1 MKVRRYVFGVLL
13 GAIVIVTLVYGGPGL
28 LMRLG
33 IWMFHDKRIV
43 YQVPGMD
50 RVHAQKNLT
59 YKEVAG
65 QPLLLDVYTPAES
78 SPKTGY
84 PVVLLIH
91 GGPVPAHTAT
101 KDWGTFVSYG
111 QLLAASGVA
120 AVTFNH
126 RFYSAAAMGDA
137 AEDVRDAL
145 GYVRHHAAQLHL
157 DPDRICLWA
166 FSGGGPQ
173 LSMAIRETPPFIRC
187 LVSFYAFLDVEDE
200 RLKQYSPLEQLRAR
214 QTPSAPIFI
223 ARMGNDFSQVNASVA
238 AFARVAQEKHF
249 PLELNDY
256 PEGRHAFDIRDDTEE
271 SRQMIARAV
280 AFVQKH
286 LMNRGEAAR

>member
-1 MKVRRYVFGVLL
+1 MKVKRYVFGVLL
-13 GAIVIVTLVYGGPGL
+13 GAIVIVTLVYIGPGL

-50 RVHAQKNLT
+50 RVHAQKNLM
-59 YKEVAG
+59 YKVVAG
-65 QPLLLDVYTPAES
+65 QPLLLDVYTPADA

-91 GGPVPAHTAT
+91 GGPVPPRTAA

-126 RFYSAAAMGDA
+126 RFYSPAAMGDA

-173 LSMAIRETPPFIRC
+173 LSMAIRETPPFLRC
-187 LVSFYAFLDVEDE
+187 LVSFYAFLDVEDD
-200 RLKQYSPLEQLRAR
+200 RLKQYSPLEQLRTR
-214 QTPSAPIFI
+214 QTSPAPMFI
-223 ARMGNDFSQVNASVA
+223 ARMGKDFSQVNTSVT
-238 AFARVAQEKHF
+238 AFVREAQEKHF
-249 PLELNDY
+249 PLELHDY

-286 LMNRGEAAR
+286 LTN